1 MVAATS
7 PHSFSHGKR
16 NCIDG
21 ATQLRIYP
29 WVKTL
34 SMACRFAV
42 LELSS
47 DFAESK
53 ERKHNKWPQMT
64 KGNFGDGHV
73 AVLALVEHTKTS
85 SQMSSNLAVNRRS
98 I

>member
-1 MVAATS
+1 MPAVQPVMVAATS

-42 LELSS
+42 LELSCS
-47 DFAESK
+47 FCGLQ
-53 ERKHNKWPQMT
+53 RK
-64 KGNFGDGHV
+64 
-73 AVLALVEHTKTS
+73 KTLIS
-85 SQMSSNLAVNRRS
+85 GPK
-98 I
+98 